1 MPKTPKEM
9 GEAIARNLPEKTGR
23 TYEQWVALAKKSGPK
38 DRKELVAWL
47 KSEHGLGTVTAKFIA
62 ADVSG
67 KSLADT
73 YGDEGALL
81 DGMYKDDRAALRPLY
96 DRLAEAARKI
106 APDVELTVCKTYV
119 GIRSSRRQFAMIKPT
134 TKTRV
139 DLGLALPDVAPA
151 GRLAKAGSIG
161 NDRMTHRL
169 EITRAKDVD
178 GEVKRWLKA
187 AYERTATA

>member
-9 GEAIARNLPEKTGR
+9 GEAIARNLPEKTGK

-38 DRKELVAWL
+38 DRNQLAAWL
-47 KSEHGLGTVTAKFIA
+47 KSEHNLGTVTAKFIA
-62 ADVSG
+62 ADASG

-96 DRLAEAARKI
+96 DRLAETARKV

-139 DLGLALPDVAPA
+139 DLGLALPGLAAA
-151 GRLAKAGSIG
+151 GRLLPAGSIG

-169 EITRAKDVD
+169 EITTGKEID
-178 GEVKRWLKA
+178 GEVKKWLKA
-187 AYERTATA
+187 AYDRTVS